1 MTHSAIPD
9 LDHAAQLITDHL
21 DLWTAV
27 VRPKSSAGRGSNS
40 KLELTGI
47 KKLRELILELAVR
60 GKLVP
65 QDPSDEPASVLLER
79 ITAEKAR
86 LVKEG
91 KIKKP
96 KTLPEIG
103 EEEKLFEL
111 PDGWEWARLNDLG
124 DWGAG
129 ATPTR
134 SNLDFYG
141 GNIPWFKSGELT
153 SDYIFKSEE
162 SVTELALSKSSLR
175 YNDVGDVL
183 VAMYGATIG
192 KTAILGVKATTNQAV
207 CACTTFDGFLNLY
220 LLQLLKAYRPR
231 LIGMGAGGAQPNI
244 SKDKLIA
251 TIVAL
256 PPFNEQKR
264 IVSKIDE
271 LMALC
276 DQLEQCSE
284 SQLAAHQTLVETLL
298 GSLLQPAAA
307 AEGSLTDSGDANELA
322 QNWARLSTHF
332 DTLFTTEA
340 SIEALKQTILQLAV
354 MGKLVPQ
361 DPSDEPAAALL
372 ARIAAEKAQ
381 LVKEKKIKKEK
392 PLPAISEDEKPFELP
407 QGWEWCRFSNLS
419 TEVATGPFGS
429 MISASEYISD
439 GIPLINPSHM
449 VNGKIIEDKEITVS
463 MSKANQ
469 LDGYRIKNGD
479 VVMARRGEMGRCA
492 LVTEREND
500 WLCGTGSFVLKFS
513 AEVNR
518 QYILLMFQSK
528 WVRGYLSG
536 SSVGSTMVNLNHG
549 ILNKLPIML
558 PPPQEQSRVILMV
571 DRLMALCDQLKSRLQ
586 TNQQTQLALAESLVA
601 GALA

>member
-1 MTHSAIPD
+1 MAIEK
-9 LDHAAQLITDHL
+9 LITDHL
-21 DLWTAV
+21 DLWTAA

-79 ITAEKAR
+79 IAAEKAR
-86 LVKEG
+86 LVKEK
-91 KIKKP
+91 KIKKS
-96 KTLPEIG
+96 KALPEIG

-111 PDGWEWARLNDLG
+111 PYGWEWARLNDLG

-134 SNLDFYG
+134 SNSDFYG

-153 SDYIFKSEE
+153 SDYIFNSEE

-284 SQLAAHQTLVETLL
+284 SQLAAHLTLVEALL
-298 GSLLQPAAA
+298 AT
-307 AEGSLTDSGDANELA
+307 LTDSTDADELA
-322 QNWARLSTHF
+322 QNWTRLSAHF
-332 DTLFTTEA
+332 DTLFITEA
-340 SIEALKQTILQLAV
+340 SIDALKQTILQLAV

-361 DPSDEPAAALL
+361 DPSDEPASALL
-372 ARIAAEKAQ
+372 ERIAAEKAQ

-407 QGWEWCRFSNLS
+407 QGWAWARGEDIADF
-419 TEVATGPFGS
+419 VDPQ
-429 MISASEYISD
+429 
-439 GIPLINPSHM
+439 PSHRTPPE
-449 VNGKIIEDKEITVS
+449 VEDGVPYIGYTDIDHERGINFDNARKVSEVILQEHKERYQIKDGDFVFGKIGTLGKPFFLQAPFNYCLSANLILIQPRIGCTHPVYLATYLNSPTLYQTLDTQKTNSTHAVFGIK
-463 MSKANQ
+463 KARLLVVPFPPISEQ
-469 LDGYRIKNGD
+469 HRI
-479 VVMARRGEMGRCA
+479 
-492 LVTEREND
+492 VTKVDE
-500 WLCGTGSFVLKFS
+500 
-513 AEVNR
+513 
-518 QYILLMFQSK
+518 LM
-528 WVRGYLSG
+528 
-536 SSVGSTMVNLNHG
+536 T
-549 ILNKLPIML
+549 
-558 PPPQEQSRVILMV
+558 
-571 DRLMALCDQLKSRLQ
+571 LCDQLKSRLQ
-586 TNQQTQLALAESLVA
+586 TSQQTQLALAESLME

>member
-1 MTHSAIPD
+1 MAIEK
-9 LDHAAQLITDHL
+9 LITDHL
-21 DLWTAV
+21 DLWTAA

-79 ITAEKAR
+79 IAAEKAR
-86 LVKEG
+86 LVKEK
-91 KIKKP
+91 KIKKS
-96 KTLPEIG
+96 KALPEIG

-111 PDGWEWARLNDLG
+111 PYGWEWARLNDLG

-134 SNLDFYG
+134 SNSDFYG

-153 SDYIFKSEE
+153 SDYIFNSEE

-284 SQLAAHQTLVETLL
+284 SQLAAHLTLVKALL
-298 GSLLQPAAA
+298 AT
-307 AEGSLTDSGDANELA
+307 LTDSTDADELA
-322 QNWARLSTHF
+322 QNWTRLSAHF
-332 DTLFTTEA
+332 DTLFITEA
-340 SIEALKQTILQLAV
+340 SIDALKQTILQLAV

-361 DPSDEPAAALL
+361 DPSDEPASALL
-372 ARIAAEKAQ
+372 ERIAAEKAQ

-407 QGWEWCRFSNLS
+407 QGWAWARGEDIADF
-419 TEVATGPFGS
+419 VDPQ
-429 MISASEYISD
+429 
-439 GIPLINPSHM
+439 PSHRTPPE
-449 VNGKIIEDKEITVS
+449 VEDGVPYIGYTDIDHERGINFDNARKVSEVILQEHKERYQIKDGDFVFGKIGTLGKPFFLQAPFNYCLSANLILIQPRIGCTHPVYLATYLNSPTLYQTLDTQKTNSTHAVFGIK
-463 MSKANQ
+463 KARLLVVPFPPISEQ
-469 LDGYRIKNGD
+469 HRI
-479 VVMARRGEMGRCA
+479 
-492 LVTEREND
+492 VTKVDE
-500 WLCGTGSFVLKFS
+500 
-513 AEVNR
+513 
-518 QYILLMFQSK
+518 LM
-528 WVRGYLSG
+528 
-536 SSVGSTMVNLNHG
+536 T
-549 ILNKLPIML
+549 
-558 PPPQEQSRVILMV
+558 
-571 DRLMALCDQLKSRLQ
+571 LCDQLKSRLQ
-586 TNQQTQLALAESLVA
+586 TSQQTQLALAESLME

>member
-1 MTHSAIPD
+1 MAIEN
-9 LDHAAQLITDHL
+9 LITDHL
-21 DLWTAV
+21 DLWSAA

-79 ITAEKAR
+79 IAAEKAR
-86 LVKEG
+86 LVKEK
-91 KIKKP
+91 KIKKS
-96 KTLPEIG
+96 KALPEIG

-220 LLQLLKAYRPR
+220 LLKLLKAYRPR

-298 GSLLQPAAA
+298 AT
-307 AEGSLTDSGDANELA
+307 LTDSCDVDELA

-340 SIEALKQTILQLAV
+340 SIDALKQTILQLAV

-361 DPSDEPAAALL
+361 DPSDEPAPTLL
-372 ARIAAEKAQ
+372 ARIAAEKAR

-407 QGWEWCRFSNLS
+407 QGWEWARLGNIGICS
-419 TEVATGPFGS
+419 TGKTPSTGNSAFYDGEIPFIGPGQ
-429 MISASEYISD
+429 IT
-439 GIPLINPSHM
+439 PS
-449 VNGKIIEDKEITVS
+449 GKLL
-463 MSKANQ
+463 A
-469 LDGYRIKNGD
+469 
-479 VVMARRGEMGRCA
+479 
-492 LVTEREND
+492 
-500 WLCGTGSFVLKFS
+500 
-513 AEVNR
+513 AE
-518 QYILLMFQSK
+518 K
-528 WVRGYLSG
+528 YLSDVG
-536 SSVGSTMVNLNHG
+536 LELSSEANAGD
-549 ILNKLPIML
+549 
-558 PPPQEQSRVILMV
+558 ILMV
-571 DRLMALCDQLKSRLQ
+571 CIGGSIGKSTICDRQIGFNQQINSIRPILCDSYFLLAAMTTKAFTNLLLERATGSATPIINRSKWEEIPIPMSPYQEQLRIISRVHELMALCDQLKSRLQ
-586 TNQQTQLALAESLVA
+586 TSQQTQLALAESLVE

>member
-1 MTHSAIPD
+1 MAIEN
-9 LDHAAQLITDHL
+9 LITDHL
-21 DLWTAV
+21 DLWTAA
-27 VRPKSSAGRGSNS
+27 VRPKSSAGRGASS

-79 ITAEKAR
+79 IAAEKAR
-86 LVKEG
+86 LVKEK
-91 KIKKP
+91 KIKKS
-96 KTLPEIG
+96 KALPEIS
-103 EEEKLFEL
+103 EEEKPFEL
-111 PDGWEWARLNDLG
+111 PEGWIWARLNDLG

-134 SNLDFYG
+134 SNSDFYG

-207 CACTTFDGFLNLY
+207 CACTPFDGFSNLY

-244 SKDKLIA
+244 SKDKIIA

-264 IVSKIDE
+264 IVSKIDD
-271 LMALC
+271 LMTLC
-276 DQLEQCSE
+276 DQLEQRSE

-298 GSLLQPAAA
+298 AT
-307 AEGSLTDSGDANELA
+307 LTDSADSDELG

-340 SIEALKQTILQLAV
+340 SIDALKQTILQLAV

-361 DPSDEPAAALL
+361 DPSDEPASALL
-372 ARIAAEKAQ
+372 ERIAAEKAR

-407 QGWEWCRFSNLS
+407 QGWAWARGEDIADF
-419 TEVATGPFGS
+419 VDPQ
-429 MISASEYISD
+429 
-439 GIPLINPSHM
+439 PSHRTPPE
-449 VNGKIIEDKEITVS
+449 VEDGVPYIGYTDIDHERGINFDNARKVSEVILQEHKERYQIKDGDFVFGKIGTLGKPFFLQAPFNYCLSANLILIQPRIGCTHPVYLATYLNSPTLYQTLDTQKTNSTHAVFGIK
-463 MSKANQ
+463 KARLLVVPFPPISEQ
-469 LDGYRIKNGD
+469 HRI
-479 VVMARRGEMGRCA
+479 
-492 LVTEREND
+492 VTKVDE
-500 WLCGTGSFVLKFS
+500 
-513 AEVNR
+513 
-518 QYILLMFQSK
+518 LM
-528 WVRGYLSG
+528 
-536 SSVGSTMVNLNHG
+536 T
-549 ILNKLPIML
+549 
-558 PPPQEQSRVILMV
+558 
-571 DRLMALCDQLKSRLQ
+571 LCDQLKSRLQ
-586 TNQQTQLALAESLVA
+586 TSQQTQLALAESLVE